1 MTSNR
6 INDKCERTGDINHT
20 DDDTDAET
28 RTRHPSLP
36 SCLKE
41 KTIKTSVF
49 VEINYIG
56 TYYQYY
62 SLSTN

>member
-6 INDKCERTGDINHT
+6 NIDKCERTGDAIHT

-28 RTRHPSLP
+28 RARHPSLP

-41 KTIKTSVF
+41 KKDKNISLC
-49 VEINYIG
+49 EINNIG
-56 TYYQYY
+56 TYY
-62 SLSTN
+62 

>member
-1 MTSNR
+1 MTSDRN
-6 INDKCERTGDINHT
+6 NVKCERTSDTDHT

-28 RTRHPSLP
+28 RTRHPLP

-56 TYYQYY
+56 TYYQY
-62 SLSTN
+62 